1 MTDHSSCF
9 HPSIQPYS
17 RTSGAPRKQDVIP
30 PSALPVTEDRPF
42 LHSSHVT
49 RLPKSTVS
57 ASAAAAVTVNPYLLA
72 AADELEEEEQAG
84 GDMQV
89 HDPHH
94 SSVKQPP
101 PTRVLQSQSLSHGQQ
116 QLHSLS
122 KASSLPAHS
131 AAPVVPVPPL
141 LARDDEDDDDGDGVV

>member
-72 AADELEEEEQAG
+72 AADELEEEEQDG

-101 PTRVLQSQSLSHGQQ
+101 PTRVLQSQSLSHGKQ
-116 QLHSLS
+116 QL
-122 KASSLPAHS
+122 SSLPAHTS
-131 AAPVVPVPPL
+131 APAAPMPPM